1 METMKLL
8 HQGLSLM
15 LSVHD
20 LLQYRFDEIPL
31 RQGVNEMEGF
41 SFLLHL

>member
-1 METMKLL
+1 
-8 HQGLSLM
+8 M

-20 LLQYRFDEIPL
+20 LFQYRFDEMPL
-31 RQGVNEMEGF
+31 RQGVNEIEAF